1 MEKSLEELYRE
12 LETAKTKAAQ
22 YQHQLERLEN
32 RSRYSAKGERQKR
45 THRLIT
51 RGAAVES
58 IAPEIKNMGETEFYF
73 MMEEILSMPVVADI
87 VTRSIKGD
95 G

>member
-1 MEKSLEELYRE
+1 MERTLEELRKE
-12 LETAKTKAAQ
+12 LDAAKLKAEQ
-22 YQHQLERLEN
+22 YQHRLERLEN
-32 RSRYSAKGERQKR
+32 RSRYRAQNERRQR

-58 IAPEIKNMGETEFYF
+58 IAPSVRDMGETEFYS
-73 MMEEILSMPVVADI
+73 MMEEILSLPVVNEI
-87 VTRSIKGD
+87 LTRFTAGD